1 MPVEFKDAITVIALL
16 ISAIALWRNLKS
28 DTKNDGA
35 QTSEILV
42 KMEIMQSDIKEIKA
56 DFKAEVKG
64 LRSEVENL
72 KERIIKVEQSTSSAH
87 KRIDGLHGEHQ
98 AS

>member
-1 MPVEFKDAITVIALL
+1 MPVEFKDAITVIALV

-42 KMEIMQSDIKEIKA
+42 KMEVMQSDIKEIKA
-56 DFKAEVKG
+56 DFKSEIRG
-64 LRSEVENL
+64 LRTDVENL
-72 KERIIKVEQSTSSAH
+72 KERVIKIEQSVSSAH
-87 KRIDGLHGEHQ
+87 KRIDNLHGEHQ

>member
-56 DFKAEVKG
+56 DFKSEVKG

-72 KERIIKVEQSTSSAH
+72 KERIIKVEQSASSAH

-98 AS
+98 AG

>member
-56 DFKAEVKG
+56 DFKSEVKG
-64 LRSEVENL
+64 LRSEVENI
-72 KERIIKVEQSTSSAH
+72 KERIVKVEQSASSAH

-98 AS
+98 AD

>member
-98 AS
+98 AD

>member
-87 KRIDGLHGEHQ
+87 KRIDGLHGERQ
-98 AS
+98 AD

>member
-72 KERIIKVEQSTSSAH
+72 KERIIKVEQSASSAH

-98 AS
+98 AD

>member
-1 MPVEFKDAITVIALL
+1 MPVEFKDTITVIALL

-98 AS
+98 AD